1 MNNILSILRNDLRA
15 IRGNVM
21 TGVIVFGL
29 VIIPLLFTGFN
40 ILASWDPFSNTDRL
54 KIAVASKDEGHESDL
69 ASLRLNLGDEVL
81 SQLSRN
87 EQVDWVLTNADD
99 ALEGTKSGEYYAGI
113 VLPENFS
120 QELLTFYIEGTEPAK
135 LDLYTNEK
143 KNALSTT
150 ITERS
155 ASGVIERIDESFTRV
170 VTTVGLGVVESLDN
184 YLEEEETQA
193 ALDNV
198 ANRVENIGTRLNS
211 SAATVRSLAN
221 LVDSA
226 IPLAQAADNI
236 LRAAGS
242 HTASGTDT
250 GTSSGPG
257 AGAGGGASAGAG
269 ADGSSPIDALSA
281 TLNDSTGA
289 LENSLGATSQAYA
302 ALSDQFDELLN
313 NAQAATAQ
321 TAQTYRTAAERV
333 AQQTAAFQGVRD
345 ALEREIGNLPLP
357 GPVSA
362 GYQQVRA
369 QLDASIAQSNAL
381 HASLTTTAD
390 RVESGTGNARQSR
403 QQTQEAIA
411 AARQAVD
418 NARTAY
424 RENLQPQLNT
434 LRGSVN
440 TVVNDI
446 AAVRAEI
453 ADVRNTLSS
462 TSGGPESSLLR
473 ARDGAD
479 RLADTLY
486 EQARRF
492 ADLER
497 QFAEVREG
505 GDLSK
510 LADIIGSDP
519 ELLASRISAPV
530 AVERKPVFAVA
541 SFGVGMTPFYL
552 ALALWVG
559 ALLTCVLMRSN
570 AEHKY
575 LSDKSGFTRNQIYL
589 GRVATFLAI
598 GIAQA
603 TFAVGGLIFFV
614 QIQPE
619 HPFLLW
625 LSAVLASSVFMLIVH
640 ALVIAF
646 DSAGKALAVLLL
658 IVQVS
663 GSGGAY
669 PLPLLP
675 HWFQSVS
682 PWLPATYAIDA
693 FRSAIAGVY
702 HGDIF
707 RDLGMLL
714 LFAIPAL
721 VLGLWLRRAMD
732 SYHQRLQK
740 GIRETR
746 VMQ

>member
-99 ALEGTKSGEYYAGI
+99 ALESTKSGEYYAGI

-120 QELLTFYIEGTEPAK
+120 RELLTFYIEGTEPAK

-257 AGAGGGASAGAG
+257 AGAGGGAG

-381 HASLTTTAD
+381 HDSLTTTAD
-390 RVESGTGNARQSR
+390 RVESGTDNARQSR

-575 LSDKSGFTRNQIYL
+575 LSDDGEFTRNQIYL

-619 HPFLLW
+619 HPLLLW

-702 HGDIF
+702 QGDIF

>member
-1 MNNILSILRNDLRA
+1 MNNILTILRDDVRA

-54 KIAVASKDEGHESDL
+54 KIAVASKDKGHESDL

-87 EQVDWVLTNADD
+87 EQVDWVITDSDD

-155 ASGVIERIDESFTRV
+155 ASGVIERIDESFTHV

-184 YLEEEETQA
+184 YLEDGDTQA

-198 ANRVENIGTRLNS
+198 AHRIDSVGTRLQA
-211 SAATVRSLAN
+211 SAGTVRSLAN
-221 LVDSA
+221 LVDST
-226 IPLAQAADNI
+226 IPLARSADNI
-236 LRAAGS
+236 LNAAGNQ
-242 HTASGTDT
+242 TSG
-250 GTSSGPG
+250 
-257 AGAGGGASAGAG
+257 AAGGGNAPA
-269 ADGSSPIDALSA
+269 PIDSLSA
-281 TLNDSTGA
+281 TLNDSTSA
-289 LENSLGATSQAYA
+289 LENSLGATVQAYS
-302 ALSDQFDELLN
+302 ALSDQFDELLH
-313 NAQAATAQ
+313 NAQATTAH

-333 AQQTAAFQGVRD
+333 AQQTAAFRGVRD
-345 ALEREIGNLPLP
+345 AIDRQVGNLDLP
-357 GPVSA
+357 GPVAA
-362 GYQQVRA
+362 GYQQVHA
-369 QLDASIAQSNAL
+369 QLDGAIAQSNAL
-381 HASLTTTAD
+381 HDSLTTTAD
-390 RVESGTGNARQSR
+390 RIESGTGNAQQSR
-403 QQTQEAIA
+403 QETQSAIG

-424 RENLQPQLNT
+424 QQNLQPQLT
-434 LRGSVN
+434 ALRGSIN
-440 TVVNDI
+440 TVAADI

-453 ADVRNTLSS
+453 SDVRDTLSA
-462 TSGGPESSLLR
+462 TSGADGSALVR

-486 EQARRF
+486 NQAQRF
-492 ADLER
+492 AELQRKVND
-497 QFAEVREG
+497 VRDG
-505 GDLSK
+505 GDLSQ

-519 ELLASRISAPV
+519 ELLASRITTPV
-530 AVERKPVFAVA
+530 DVERTPVFEVA
-541 SFGVGMTPFYL
+541 AFGVGMTPFYL

-570 AEHKY
+570 AEDKY
-575 LSDKSGFTRNQIYL
+575 LREDGEFTRNQVYL
-589 GRVATFLAI
+589 GRFATFGLI

-603 TFAVGGLIFFV
+603 TFAVGGLILFV
-614 QIQPE
+614 QIQPK
-619 HPFLLW
+619 HPLLLW
-625 LSAVLASSVFMLIVH
+625 LAASVASLVFMLIVH

-669 PLPLLP
+669 PLTLLP
-675 HWFQSVS
+675 DWFQSIS

-702 HGDIF
+702 QGDIY
-707 RDLGMLL
+707 RDLLMLL

-740 GIRETR
+740 GIQETR

>member
-1 MNNILSILRNDLRA
+1 MNNILTILRDDLRA

-87 EQVDWVLTNADD
+87 EQVDWVITDSDD

-155 ASGVIERIDESFTRV
+155 ASGVIERIDESFTHV

-184 YLEEEETQA
+184 YLDEGDTQA

-198 ANRVENIGTRLNS
+198 ANRIDSVGTRLQA
-211 SAATVRSLAN
+211 SAGTVRSLAN
-221 LVDSA
+221 LVDST
-226 IPLAQAADNI
+226 IPLARSADNI
-236 LRAAGS
+236 LNAAGNQ
-242 HTASGTDT
+242 
-250 GTSSGPG
+250 TS
-257 AGAGGGASAGAG
+257 GGASGGNASA
-269 ADGSSPIDALSA
+269 PIDSLSA
-281 TLNDSTGA
+281 TLNDSTSA
-289 LENSLGATSQAYA
+289 LENSLGATVQAYS

-333 AQQTAAFQGVRD
+333 AQQTAAFRGVRD
-345 ALEREIGNLPLP
+345 AMEAQVGNLDLP
-357 GPVSA
+357 GPVAA

-369 QLDASIAQSNAL
+369 QLDGAIAQSDAL
-381 HASLTTTAD
+381 HNSLTTTAD
-390 RVESGTGNARQSR
+390 RIESGTGNAQQSR
-403 QQTQEAIA
+403 QETQSAIA

-424 RENLQPQLNT
+424 QQNLQPQLT
-434 LRGSVN
+434 ALRGSIN
-440 TVVNDI
+440 TVAADI

-453 ADVRNTLSS
+453 SDVRDTLSA
-462 TSGGPESSLLR
+462 TSGADGSALVR

-486 EQARRF
+486 NQAQRF
-492 ADLER
+492 AELQRKVDD
-497 QFAEVREG
+497 VRDG
-505 GDLSK
+505 GDLSQ

-530 AVERKPVFAVA
+530 DVERTPVFEVA
-541 SFGVGMTPFYL
+541 AFGVGMTPFYL

-570 AEHKY
+570 AEDKY
-575 LSDKSGFTRNQIYL
+575 LRDDGEFTRNQVYL
-589 GRVATFLAI
+589 GRFATFGLI

-603 TFAVGGLIFFV
+603 TFAVGGLILFV
-614 QIQPE
+614 QIQPK
-619 HPFLLW
+619 HPLFLW
-625 LSAVLASSVFMLIVH
+625 LAASVASLVFMLIVH

-669 PLPLLP
+669 PLTLLP
-675 HWFQSVS
+675 DWFQSIS

-702 HGDIF
+702 AGDIF

>member
-120 QELLTFYIEGTEPAK
+120 RELLTFYIEDTEPAK

-198 ANRVENIGTRLNS
+198 ANRIENIGTRLNS
-211 SAATVRSLAN
+211 SAATVRSLAS

-242 HTASGTDT
+242 HTASGT
-250 GTSSGPG
+250 G
-257 AGAGGGASAGAG
+257 AGAGSGAGAGAGAG

-281 TLNDSTGA
+281 TLNDSTDA
-289 LENSLGATSQAYA
+289 LENSLDATSQAYA

-345 ALEREIGNLPLP
+345 ALEREVDNLPLP

-381 HASLTTTAD
+381 HDSLTTTAD
-390 RVESGTGNARQSR
+390 RIESGTGNARQSR
-403 QQTQEAIA
+403 QRTQEAIA
-411 AARQAVD
+411 AARQTVD

-446 AAVRAEI
+446 ASVRAEI
-453 ADVRNTLSS
+453 ADVRTTLSS

-492 ADLER
+492 TDLEH

-510 LADIIGSDP
+510 LAKIIGSDP

-575 LSDKSGFTRNQIYL
+575 LSDDGDFTRNQIYL

-619 HPFLLW
+619 HPLLLW

-702 HGDIF
+702 QGDIF

>member
-1 MNNILSILRNDLRA
+1 MNNILTIFRNDLRA

-54 KIAVASKDEGHESDL
+54 KIAVASNDAGHESDL

-87 EQVDWVLTNADD
+87 EQVDWVLTTSDD
-99 ALEGTKSGEYYAGI
+99 AVKGTKSGEYYAGI

-120 QELLTFYIEGTEPAK
+120 RELLTFYIEGTEPAK

-155 ASGVIERIDESFTRV
+155 AGGVIERIDESFTKV
-170 VTTVGLGVVESLDN
+170 VTTVGLGVVDSLDN
-184 YLEEEETQA
+184 YLDEAETQA

-198 ANRVENIGTRLNS
+198 ANRVDNVGTRLT
-211 SAATVRSLAN
+211 SAAGTVRSLAN
-221 LVDSA
+221 LVDST
-226 IPLAQAADNI
+226 IPLAQSADNI
-236 LRAAGS
+236 LSAAGS
-242 HTASGTDT
+242 QT
-250 GTSSGPG
+250 GSR
-257 AGAGGGASAGAG
+257 AGAGSGSG
-269 ADGSSPIDALSA
+269 ADPIDSLAA

-321 TAQTYRTAAERV
+321 TAQTYRSAAERV
-333 AQQTAAFQGVRD
+333 AQQTAAFRGVRD
-345 ALEREIGNLPLP
+345 AVDREVGNLDLP
-357 GPVSA
+357 GPVAA

-369 QLDASIAQSNAL
+369 QLDAAVAQSNAL
-381 HASLTTTAD
+381 HDSLTTTAD
-390 RVESGTGNARQSR
+390 RIESGTSNAQQSR

-424 RENLQPQLNT
+424 RNNLQPQLET

-440 TVVNDI
+440 AVVRDI
-446 AAVRAEI
+446 DTVRAEI
-453 ADVRNTLSS
+453 ADVRGTLSS
-462 TSGGPESSLLR
+462 TSGAPGSSLQR

-486 EQARRF
+486 NQAQRF
-492 ADLER
+492 SAVQR
-497 QFAEVREG
+497 QIEDVREG
-505 GDLSK
+505 GDLNQ
-510 LADIIGSDP
+510 LAEIIGSDP

-530 AVERKPVFAVA
+530 AVDRKPVFQVA

-575 LSDKSGFTRNQIYL
+575 LTDDGDFTRNQIYL
-589 GRVATFLAI
+589 GRL
-598 GIAQA
+598 A
-603 TFAVGGLIFFV
+603 TFALIAISQASLTVGGLIFFV

-619 HPFLLW
+619 HPLLLW
-625 LSAVLASSVFMLIVH
+625 LAASIASLVFMLIVH
-640 ALVIAF
+640 ALVIAL

-658 IVQVS
+658 IIQVS

-675 HWFQSVS
+675 EWFQSVS

-702 HGDIF
+702 QGDIF

-721 VLGLWLRRAMD
+721 IVGLWLRRAMD
-732 SYHQRLQK
+732 SYHKRLQS
-740 GIRETR
+740 GISQTR

>member
-1 MNNILSILRNDLRA
+1 MNNILTIFRNDLRA

-29 VIIPLLFTGFN
+29 VILPLLFTGFN
-40 ILASWDPFSNTDRL
+40 VLASWDPFSNTDRL
-54 KIAVASKDEGHESDL
+54 KIAVASNDEGHESDL

-87 EQVDWVLTNADD
+87 EQVDWVLTTSDEAV
-99 ALEGTKSGEYYAGI
+99 EGTKSGEYYAGI

-120 QELLTFYIEGTEPAK
+120 RELLTFYVEGTEPAK

-155 ASGVIERIDESFTRV
+155 AGGVIESIDESFTKV

-184 YLEEEETQA
+184 YLDEAETQA

-198 ANRVENIGTRLNS
+198 ANRVENVGTRLT
-211 SAATVRSLAN
+211 SAAGTVRSLAN
-221 LVDSA
+221 LVDST
-226 IPLAQAADNI
+226 IPLAQSADNI
-236 LRAAGS
+236 LSAAGS
-242 HTASGTDT
+242 QT
-250 GTSSGPG
+250 GSR
-257 AGAGGGASAGAG
+257 AGAGSDSGAA
-269 ADGSSPIDALSA
+269 PIDSLAA

-321 TAQTYRTAAERV
+321 TAQTYRSAAERV
-333 AQQTAAFQGVRD
+333 AQQTAAFSGVRD
-345 ALEREIGNLPLP
+345 ALDREVGNLDLP
-357 GPVSA
+357 GPVAA

-369 QLDASIAQSNAL
+369 QLDAAVAQSNAL
-381 HASLTTTAD
+381 HDSLTTTAD
-390 RVESGTGNARQSR
+390 RIESGTSNAQQSR
-403 QQTQEAIA
+403 QQTQEAIST
-411 AARQAVD
+411 ARQAVD

-424 RENLQPQLNT
+424 RNNLQPQLET

-440 TVVNDI
+440 AVVRDI
-446 AAVRAEI
+446 DTVRAEI
-453 ADVRNTLSS
+453 ADVRGTLSS
-462 TSGGPESSLLR
+462 TSGAPGSSLQR

-479 RLADTLY
+479 RLADSLY
-486 EQARRF
+486 NQAQRF
-492 ADLER
+492 SDVQR
-497 QFAEVREG
+497 QIEDVREG
-505 GDLSK
+505 GDLNQ
-510 LADIIGSDP
+510 LAEIIGSDP

-530 AVERKPVFAVA
+530 AVDRKPVFQVA

-575 LSDKSGFTRNQIYL
+575 LTADGDFTRNQIYL
-589 GRVATFLAI
+589 GRL
-598 GIAQA
+598 A
-603 TFAVGGLIFFV
+603 TFALIAISQASLTVGGLIFFV

-619 HPFLLW
+619 HPLLLW
-625 LSAVLASSVFMLIVH
+625 LAASIASLVFMLVVH
-640 ALVIAF
+640 SLVIAL

-658 IVQVS
+658 IIQVS

-675 HWFQSVS
+675 GWFQSVS

-702 HGDIF
+702 QGDIF

-721 VLGLWLRRAMD
+721 IVGLWLRRAMD
-732 SYHQRLQK
+732 NYHKRLQS
-740 GIRETR
+740 GISQTR

>member
-120 QELLTFYIEGTEPAK
+120 RELLTFYIEGTEPAK

-242 HTASGTDT
+242 HAASGTDT
-250 GTSSGPG
+250 GTSSGAG
-257 AGAGGGASAGAG
+257 AGAGGGASVGAG

-289 LENSLGATSQAYA
+289 LENSLDATSQAYA

-381 HASLTTTAD
+381 HDSLTTTAD
-390 RVESGTGNARQSR
+390 RIESGTDNARQSR

-575 LSDKSGFTRNQIYL
+575 LSDDGEFTRNQIYL

-619 HPFLLW
+619 HPLLLW

-702 HGDIF
+702 QGDIF

>member
-1 MNNILSILRNDLRA
+1 MNNILTIFRNDLRA

-40 ILASWDPFSNTDRL
+40 VLASWDPFSNTDRL
-54 KIAVASKDEGHESDL
+54 KIAVASNDEGHESDL

-87 EQVDWVLTNADD
+87 EQVDWVLTTSDEAV
-99 ALEGTKSGEYYAGI
+99 EGTKSGEYYAGI

-120 QELLTFYIEGTEPAK
+120 RELLTFYVEGTEPAK

-155 ASGVIERIDESFTRV
+155 AGGVIESIDESFTKV

-184 YLEEEETQA
+184 YLDEAETQA

-198 ANRVENIGTRLNS
+198 ANRVENVGTRLT
-211 SAATVRSLAN
+211 SAAGTVRSLAN
-221 LVDSA
+221 LVDST
-226 IPLAQAADNI
+226 IPLAQSADNI
-236 LRAAGS
+236 LSAAGS
-242 HTASGTDT
+242 QT
-250 GTSSGPG
+250 GSR
-257 AGAGGGASAGAG
+257 AGAGSDSGAA
-269 ADGSSPIDALSA
+269 PIDSLAA

-321 TAQTYRTAAERV
+321 TAQTYRSAAERV
-333 AQQTAAFQGVRD
+333 AQQTAAFSGVRD
-345 ALEREIGNLPLP
+345 ALDREVRNLDLP
-357 GPVSA
+357 GPVAA

-369 QLDASIAQSNAL
+369 QLDAAVAQSNAL
-381 HASLTTTAD
+381 HDSLTTTAD
-390 RVESGTGNARQSR
+390 RIESGTSNAQQSR

-424 RENLQPQLNT
+424 RNNLQPQLET

-440 TVVNDI
+440 AVVRDI
-446 AAVRAEI
+446 NTVRAEI
-453 ADVRNTLSS
+453 ADVRGTLSS
-462 TSGGPESSLLR
+462 TSGAPGSSLQR

-479 RLADTLY
+479 RLADSLY
-486 EQARRF
+486 NQAQRF
-492 ADLER
+492 SDVQR
-497 QFAEVREG
+497 QIEDVREG
-505 GDLSK
+505 GDLNQ
-510 LADIIGSDP
+510 LAEIIGSDP

-530 AVERKPVFAVA
+530 AVDRKPVFQVA

-575 LSDKSGFTRNQIYL
+575 LTDDGDFTRNQIYL
-589 GRVATFLAI
+589 GRL
-598 GIAQA
+598 A
-603 TFAVGGLIFFV
+603 TFALIAISQASLTVGGLIFFV

-619 HPFLLW
+619 HPLLLW
-625 LSAVLASSVFMLIVH
+625 LAASIASLVFMLVVH
-640 ALVIAF
+640 SLVIAL

-658 IVQVS
+658 IIQVS

-675 HWFQSVS
+675 GWFQSVS

-702 HGDIF
+702 QGDIF

-721 VLGLWLRRAMD
+721 IVGLWLRRAMD
-732 SYHQRLQK
+732 NYHKRLQS
-740 GIRETR
+740 GISQTR

>member
-120 QELLTFYIEGTEPAK
+120 RELLTFYIEGTEPAK

-198 ANRVENIGTRLNS
+198 ANRIENIGTRLNS

-242 HTASGTDT
+242 HTASGT
-250 GTSSGPG
+250 G
-257 AGAGGGASAGAG
+257 AGAG

-345 ALEREIGNLPLP
+345 ALEREVDNLPLP

-381 HASLTTTAD
+381 HDSLTTTAD
-390 RVESGTGNARQSR
+390 HIESGTGNARQSR

-440 TVVNDI
+440 TVVNDV
-446 AAVRAEI
+446 ASVRAEI
-453 ADVRNTLSS
+453 ADVRTTLSS

-492 ADLER
+492 TDLEH

-575 LSDKSGFTRNQIYL
+575 LSDDGDFTRNQIYL

-603 TFAVGGLIFFV
+603 TFSVGGLIFFV

-619 HPFLLW
+619 HPLLLW

-702 HGDIF
+702 EGDIF

>member
-1 MNNILSILRNDLRA
+1 MNNILTIFRNDLRA
-15 IRGNVM
+15 IRGNVI

-40 ILASWDPFSNTDRL
+40 VLASWDPFSNTDRL
-54 KIAVASKDEGHESDL
+54 KIAVASNDEGHESDL

-87 EQVDWVLTNADD
+87 EQVDWVLTTSDEAV
-99 ALEGTKSGEYYAGI
+99 EGTKSGEYYAGI

-120 QELLTFYIEGTEPAK
+120 RELLTFYVEGTEPAK

-155 ASGVIERIDESFTRV
+155 AGGVIESIDESFTKV

-184 YLEEEETQA
+184 YLDEAETQA

-198 ANRVENIGTRLNS
+198 ANRVENVGTRLT
-211 SAATVRSLAN
+211 SAAGTVRSLAN
-221 LVDSA
+221 LVDST
-226 IPLAQAADNI
+226 IPLAQSADNI
-236 LRAAGS
+236 LSAAGS
-242 HTASGTDT
+242 QT
-250 GTSSGPG
+250 GSR
-257 AGAGGGASAGAG
+257 AGAGSDSGAA
-269 ADGSSPIDALSA
+269 PIDSLAA

-321 TAQTYRTAAERV
+321 TAQTYRSAAERV
-333 AQQTAAFQGVRD
+333 AQQTAAFSGVRD
-345 ALEREIGNLPLP
+345 ALDREVRNLDLP
-357 GPVSA
+357 GPVAA

-369 QLDASIAQSNAL
+369 QLDAAVAQSNAL
-381 HASLTTTAD
+381 HDSLTTTAD
-390 RVESGTGNARQSR
+390 RIESGTSNAQQSR

-424 RENLQPQLNT
+424 RNNLQPQLET

-440 TVVNDI
+440 AVVRDI
-446 AAVRAEI
+446 NTVRAEI
-453 ADVRNTLSS
+453 ADVRGTLSS
-462 TSGGPESSLLR
+462 TSGAPGSSLQR

-479 RLADTLY
+479 RLADSLY
-486 EQARRF
+486 NQAQRF
-492 ADLER
+492 SDVQR
-497 QFAEVREG
+497 QIEDVREG
-505 GDLSK
+505 GDLNQ
-510 LADIIGSDP
+510 LAEIIGSDP

-530 AVERKPVFAVA
+530 AVDRKPVFQVA

-575 LSDKSGFTRNQIYL
+575 LTDDGDFTRNQIYL
-589 GRVATFLAI
+589 GRL
-598 GIAQA
+598 A
-603 TFAVGGLIFFV
+603 TFALIAISQASLTVGGLIFFV

-619 HPFLLW
+619 HPLLLW
-625 LSAVLASSVFMLIVH
+625 LAASIASLVFMLVVH
-640 ALVIAF
+640 SLVIAL

-658 IVQVS
+658 IIQVS

-675 HWFQSVS
+675 GWFQSVS

-702 HGDIF
+702 QGDIF

-721 VLGLWLRRAMD
+721 IVGLWLRRAMD
-732 SYHQRLQK
+732 NYHKRLQS
-740 GIRETR
+740 GISQTR

>member
-120 QELLTFYIEGTEPAK
+120 RELLTFYIEGTEPAK

-184 YLEEEETQA
+184 YLEEVETQA

-242 HTASGTDT
+242 HTASGTDA
-250 GTSSGPG
+250 GASSG
-257 AGAGGGASAGAG
+257 AGAGAG

-357 GPVSA
+357 GPISA

-381 HASLTTTAD
+381 HDSLTTTAD
-390 RVESGTGNARQSR
+390 RVESGTDNARQSR

-418 NARTAY
+418 NAHTAY

-575 LSDKSGFTRNQIYL
+575 LSDDGEFTRNQIYL

-619 HPFLLW
+619 HPLLLW

-702 HGDIF
+702 QGDIF

>member
-120 QELLTFYIEGTEPAK
+120 RELLTFYIEGTEPAK

-170 VTTVGLGVVESLDN
+170 VTTIGLGVVESLDN

-250 GTSSGPG
+250 GASSGAG
-257 AGAGGGASAGAG
+257 AGAGGGASVGAG

-345 ALEREIGNLPLP
+345 ALEQEIGNLPLP

-381 HASLTTTAD
+381 HDSLTTTAD
-390 RVESGTGNARQSR
+390 RVESGTDNARQSR

-411 AARQAVD
+411 TARQAVD

-446 AAVRAEI
+446 AAVHAEI

-575 LSDKSGFTRNQIYL
+575 LSDDGEFTRNQIYL

-702 HGDIF
+702 QGDIF
-707 RDLGMLL
+707 RNLGMLL

>member
-120 QELLTFYIEGTEPAK
+120 RELLTFYIEGTEPAK

-257 AGAGGGASAGAG
+257 AGAGGGASVGAG

-345 ALEREIGNLPLP
+345 ALEREVSNLPLP

-381 HASLTTTAD
+381 HDSLTTTAD
-390 RVESGTGNARQSR
+390 RIESGTDNARQSR

-453 ADVRNTLSS
+453 ADVRTTLSS

-510 LADIIGSDP
+510 LADIIDSDP

-575 LSDKSGFTRNQIYL
+575 LSADGDFTRNQIYL

-603 TFAVGGLIFFV
+603 TFAMGGLIFFV

-619 HPFLLW
+619 HPLLLW

-702 HGDIF
+702 QGDIF

>member
-120 QELLTFYIEGTEPAK
+120 RELLTFYIEGTEPAK

-170 VTTVGLGVVESLDN
+170 VTTIGLGVVESLDN

-242 HTASGTDT
+242 HTASGTDA
-250 GTSSGPG
+250 GASSGAG
-257 AGAGGGASAGAG
+257 AGAGGGASVGAG

-381 HASLTTTAD
+381 HDSLTTTAD
-390 RVESGTGNARQSR
+390 RIESGTDNARQSR

-424 RENLQPQLNT
+424 RENLQPQLNR

-575 LSDKSGFTRNQIYL
+575 LSDDGEFTRNQIYL

-619 HPFLLW
+619 HPLLLW

-702 HGDIF
+702 QGDIF
-707 RDLGMLL
+707 RNLGMLL

>member
-1 MNNILSILRNDLRA
+1 MNNILTIFRNDLRA

-54 KIAVASKDEGHESDL
+54 KIAVASNDAGHESDL

-87 EQVDWVLTNADD
+87 EQVDWVLTTSDD
-99 ALEGTKSGEYYAGI
+99 AVKGTKSGEYYAGI

-155 ASGVIERIDESFTRV
+155 AGGVIERIDESFTKV
-170 VTTVGLGVVESLDN
+170 VTTVGLGVVDSLDN
-184 YLEEEETQA
+184 YLDEAETQA

-198 ANRVENIGTRLNS
+198 ANRVDNVGTRLT
-211 SAATVRSLAN
+211 SAAGTVRSLAN
-221 LVDSA
+221 LVDST
-226 IPLAQAADNI
+226 IPLAQSADNI
-236 LRAAGS
+236 LSAAGS
-242 HTASGTDT
+242 QT
-250 GTSSGPG
+250 GSRSG
-257 AGAGGGASAGAG
+257 AGSGSG
-269 ADGSSPIDALSA
+269 ADPIDSLAA

-289 LENSLGATSQAYA
+289 LENSLGASSQAYA

-321 TAQTYRTAAERV
+321 TAQTYRSAAERV
-333 AQQTAAFQGVRD
+333 AQQTAAFRGVRD
-345 ALEREIGNLPLP
+345 AVDREVGNLDLP
-357 GPVSA
+357 GPVAA

-369 QLDASIAQSNAL
+369 QLDAAVAQSNAL
-381 HASLTTTAD
+381 HDSLTTTAD
-390 RVESGTGNARQSR
+390 RIESGTSNAQQSR

-424 RENLQPQLNT
+424 RNNLQPQLET

-440 TVVNDI
+440 AVVRDI
-446 AAVRAEI
+446 DTVRAEI
-453 ADVRNTLSS
+453 ADVRGTLSS
-462 TSGGPESSLLR
+462 TSGAPGSSLQR

-479 RLADTLY
+479 RLADSLY
-486 EQARRF
+486 NQAQRF
-492 ADLER
+492 SDVQR
-497 QFAEVREG
+497 QIEDVREG
-505 GDLSK
+505 GDLNQ
-510 LADIIGSDP
+510 LAEIIGSDP

-530 AVERKPVFAVA
+530 AVDRKPVFQVA

-575 LSDKSGFTRNQIYL
+575 LTDDGDFTRNQIYL
-589 GRVATFLAI
+589 GRL
-598 GIAQA
+598 A
-603 TFAVGGLIFFV
+603 TFALIAISQASLTVGGLIFFV

-619 HPFLLW
+619 HPLLLW
-625 LSAVLASSVFMLIVH
+625 LAASIASLVFMLVVH
-640 ALVIAF
+640 SLVIAL

-658 IVQVS
+658 IIQVS

-675 HWFQSVS
+675 GWFQSVS

-702 HGDIF
+702 QGDIF

-721 VLGLWLRRAMD
+721 IVGLWLRRAMD
-732 SYHQRLQK
+732 NYHKRLQS
-740 GIRETR
+740 GISQTR

>member
-1 MNNILSILRNDLRA
+1 MNNILTIFRNDLRA

-54 KIAVASKDEGHESDL
+54 KIAVASNDEGHESDL

-87 EQVDWVLTNADD
+87 EQVDWVLTTSDD
-99 ALEGTKSGEYYAGI
+99 AVEGTKSGEYYAGI

-120 QELLTFYIEGTEPAK
+120 RELLTFYVEGTEPAK

-155 ASGVIERIDESFTRV
+155 AGGVIERIDESFTKV

-184 YLEEEETQA
+184 YLDEDETQA

-198 ANRVENIGTRLNS
+198 ANRVENVGTRLR
-211 SAATVRSLAN
+211 SAAGTVRSLAN
-221 LVDSA
+221 LVDST
-226 IPLAQAADNI
+226 IPLAQSADNI
-236 LRAAGS
+236 LGAAGS
-242 HTASGTDT
+242 QT
-250 GTSSGPG
+250 GSRPGEG
-257 AGAGGGASAGAG
+257 AGSGSG
-269 ADGSSPIDALSA
+269 ADPIDSLAA

-321 TAQTYRTAAERV
+321 TAQTYRSAANRV
-333 AQQTAAFQGVRD
+333 AQQTAAFSGVRD
-345 ALEREIGNLPLP
+345 ALDREVGNLNLP
-357 GPVSA
+357 GPVAA

-369 QLDASIAQSNAL
+369 QLDAAVTQSNAL
-381 HASLTTTAD
+381 HDSLTTTAD
-390 RVESGTGNARQSR
+390 RIESGTSNAQQSR
-403 QQTQEAIA
+403 QQTQDAIA

-424 RENLQPQLNT
+424 RNNLRPQLET

-440 TVVNDI
+440 AVVRDI
-446 AAVRAEI
+446 DTVRAEI
-453 ADVRNTLSS
+453 SDVRGTISATAGS
-462 TSGGPESSLLR
+462 PGSSLQR

-486 EQARRF
+486 KQAQRF
-492 ADLER
+492 SDVQR
-497 QFAEVREG
+497 QIEDVREG
-505 GDLSK
+505 GDLNQ
-510 LADIIGSDP
+510 LAEIIGSDP

-530 AVERKPVFAVA
+530 AVDRKPVFQVA

-575 LSDKSGFTRNQIYL
+575 LTDDGDFSRNQIYL
-589 GRVATFLAI
+589 GRL
-598 GIAQA
+598 A
-603 TFAVGGLIFFV
+603 TFALIAISQASLTVGGLIFFV

-619 HPFLLW
+619 HPLLLW
-625 LSAVLASSVFMLIVH
+625 LAACIASLVFMMIVH
-640 ALVIAF
+640 ALVIAL

-658 IVQVS
+658 IIQVS

-675 HWFQSVS
+675 EWFQSVS

-702 HGDIF
+702 QGDIF

-721 VLGLWLRRAMD
+721 VVGLWLRRAMD
-732 SYHQRLQK
+732 SYHKRLQS
-740 GIRETR
+740 GISQTR

>member
-1 MNNILSILRNDLRA
+1 MNNILTIFRNDLRA

-54 KIAVASKDEGHESDL
+54 KIAVASNDEGHESDL

-87 EQVDWVLTNADD
+87 EQVDWVLTTSDD
-99 ALEGTKSGEYYAGI
+99 AVEGTKSGEYYAGI

-120 QELLTFYIEGTEPAK
+120 RELLTFYVEGTEPAK

-155 ASGVIERIDESFTRV
+155 AGGVIERIDESFTKV

-184 YLEEEETQA
+184 YLDEDETQA

-198 ANRVENIGTRLNS
+198 ANRVENVGTRLR
-211 SAATVRSLAN
+211 SAAGTVRSLAN
-221 LVDSA
+221 LVDST
-226 IPLAQAADNI
+226 IPLAQSADNI
-236 LRAAGS
+236 LNAAGS
-242 HTASGTDT
+242 QTASRPGE
-250 GTSSGPG
+250 G
-257 AGAGGGASAGAG
+257 AGSGSGAA
-269 ADGSSPIDALSA
+269 PIDSLAA

-289 LENSLGATSQAYA
+289 LENSLGATSQAYS

-321 TAQTYRTAAERV
+321 TAQTYRSAADRV
-333 AQQTAAFQGVRD
+333 AQQTAAFSGVRD
-345 ALEREIGNLPLP
+345 ALDREVGNLNLP
-357 GPVSA
+357 GPVAA

-369 QLDASIAQSNAL
+369 QLDAAVAQSNAL
-381 HASLTTTAD
+381 HDSLTTTAD
-390 RVESGTGNARQSR
+390 RIESGTSNAQQSR
-403 QQTQEAIA
+403 QQTQDAIA

-424 RENLQPQLNT
+424 RNNLRPQLES

-440 TVVNDI
+440 AVVRDI
-446 AAVRAEI
+446 DTVRAEI
-453 ADVRNTLSS
+453 ADVRGTISATAGS
-462 TSGGPESSLLR
+462 PGSSLQR

-486 EQARRF
+486 NQAQRF
-492 ADLER
+492 SDVQR
-497 QFAEVREG
+497 QIEDVREG
-505 GDLSK
+505 GDLNQ
-510 LADIIGSDP
+510 LAEIIGSDP

-530 AVERKPVFAVA
+530 TVDRKPVFQVA

-575 LSDKSGFTRNQIYL
+575 LTDDGDFTRNQIYL
-589 GRVATFLAI
+589 GRL
-598 GIAQA
+598 A
-603 TFAVGGLIFFV
+603 TFALIAISQASLTVGGLIFFV

-619 HPFLLW
+619 HPLLLW
-625 LSAVLASSVFMLIVH
+625 LAACIASLVFMMIVH
-640 ALVIAF
+640 ALVIAL

-658 IVQVS
+658 IIQVS

-675 HWFQSVS
+675 EWFQSVS

-702 HGDIF
+702 QGDIF

-721 VLGLWLRRAMD
+721 VVGLWLRRAMD
-732 SYHQRLQK
+732 SYHKRLQS
-740 GIRETR
+740 GISQTR

>member
-1 MNNILSILRNDLRA
+1 MNNILTILRDDVRA

-87 EQVDWVLTNADD
+87 EQLDWVITDSDD

-155 ASGVIERIDESFTRV
+155 ASGVIERIDESFTHV
-170 VTTVGLGVVESLDN
+170 VTTVGLGVVDSLDN
-184 YLEEEETQA
+184 YLEDGDTQA

-198 ANRVENIGTRLNS
+198 ANRIDSVGTRLQA
-211 SAATVRSLAN
+211 SAGTVRSLAN
-221 LVDSA
+221 LVDST
-226 IPLAQAADNI
+226 IPLARSADNI
-236 LRAAGS
+236 LNAAGNQ
-242 HTASGTDT
+242 TSG
-250 GTSSGPG
+250 
-257 AGAGGGASAGAG
+257 AAGGGNAPA
-269 ADGSSPIDALSA
+269 PIDSLAA
-281 TLNDSTGA
+281 TLNDSTSA
-289 LENSLGATSQAYA
+289 LENSLGATVQAYS

-313 NAQAATAQ
+313 NAQATTAH

-333 AQQTAAFQGVRD
+333 AQQTTAFRGVRD
-345 ALEREIGNLPLP
+345 AMDRQVGNLDLP
-357 GPVSA
+357 GPVAA

-369 QLDASIAQSNAL
+369 QLDGAIAQSNAL
-381 HASLTTTAD
+381 HDSLTTTAD
-390 RVESGTGNARQSR
+390 RIESGTGGAQQSR
-403 QQTQEAIA
+403 QETQSAIA

-424 RENLQPQLNT
+424 QQNLQPQLT
-434 LRGSVN
+434 ALRGSIN
-440 TVVNDI
+440 TVAADI

-453 ADVRNTLSS
+453 SDVRDTLSA
-462 TSGGPESSLLR
+462 TSGAEGSALVH

-486 EQARRF
+486 NQAQRF
-492 ADLER
+492 AELQRKVDD
-497 QFAEVREG
+497 VRDG
-505 GDLSK
+505 GDLSQ

-530 AVERKPVFAVA
+530 DVERKPTFEVA
-541 SFGVGMTPFYL
+541 AFGVGMTPFYL

-570 AEHKY
+570 AEDKY
-575 LSDKSGFTRNQIYL
+575 LREDGEFTRNQVYL
-589 GRVATFLAI
+589 GRFATFGLI

-603 TFAVGGLIFFV
+603 TFAVGGLILFV
-614 QIQPE
+614 QIQPK
-619 HPFLLW
+619 HPLLLW
-625 LSAVLASSVFMLIVH
+625 LSASVASLVFMLIVH

-669 PLPLLP
+669 PLTLLP
-675 HWFQSVS
+675 DWFQSIS

-702 HGDIF
+702 QGDIY
-707 RDLGMLL
+707 RDLLMLL

>member
-1 MNNILSILRNDLRA
+1 MNNILSILRNDLSA

-99 ALEGTKSGEYYAGI
+99 ALESTKSGEYYAGI

-120 QELLTFYIEGTEPAK
+120 RELLTFYIEGTEPAK

-257 AGAGGGASAGAG
+257 AGAGGGAG

-381 HASLTTTAD
+381 HDSLTTTAD
-390 RVESGTGNARQSR
+390 RVESGTDNARQSR

-575 LSDKSGFTRNQIYL
+575 LSDDGEFTRNQIYL

-619 HPFLLW
+619 HPLLLW

-702 HGDIF
+702 QGDIF

>member
-120 QELLTFYIEGTEPAK
+120 RELLTFYIEGTEPAK

-242 HTASGTDT
+242 HAASGTDT
-250 GTSSGPG
+250 GTSSGAG
-257 AGAGGGASAGAG
+257 AGAGGGASVGAG

-345 ALEREIGNLPLP
+345 ALEREVSNLPLP

-381 HASLTTTAD
+381 HDSLTTTAD
-390 RVESGTGNARQSR
+390 RIESGTDNARQSR

-510 LADIIGSDP
+510 LTDIIGSDP

-575 LSDKSGFTRNQIYL
+575 LSDDGEFTRNQIYL

-702 HGDIF
+702 QGDIF

>member
-1 MNNILSILRNDLRA
+1 MNNILSILRNDLSA

-99 ALEGTKSGEYYAGI
+99 ALESTKSGEYYAGI

-120 QELLTFYIEGTEPAK
+120 RELLTFYIEGTEPAK

-257 AGAGGGASAGAG
+257 AGAGAGGGAG

-381 HASLTTTAD
+381 HDSLTTTAD
-390 RVESGTGNARQSR
+390 RVESGTDNARQSR

-575 LSDKSGFTRNQIYL
+575 LSDDGEFTRNQIYL

-619 HPFLLW
+619 HPLLLW

-702 HGDIF
+702 QGDIF

>member
-120 QELLTFYIEGTEPAK
+120 RELLTFYIEGTEPAK

-242 HTASGTDT
+242 HTASGTDA
-250 GTSSGPG
+250 GASSG
-257 AGAGGGASAGAG
+257 AGAGTGGGASVGAG

-381 HASLTTTAD
+381 HDSLTTTAD
-390 RVESGTGNARQSR
+390 RVESGTDNARQSR

-446 AAVRAEI
+446 AAVRTEI

-462 TSGGPESSLLR
+462 TSGGPESSLLH

-492 ADLER
+492 TDLER

-575 LSDKSGFTRNQIYL
+575 LSDDGEFTRNQIYL

-702 HGDIF
+702 QGDIF

>member
-1 MNNILSILRNDLRA
+1 MNNILTIFRNDLRA

-40 ILASWDPFSNTDRL
+40 VLASWDPFSNTDRL
-54 KIAVASKDEGHESDL
+54 KIAVASNDEGHESDL

-87 EQVDWVLTNADD
+87 EQVDWVLTTSDD
-99 ALEGTKSGEYYAGI
+99 AVEGTKSGEYYAGI

-120 QELLTFYIEGTEPAK
+120 RELLTFYVEGTEPAK

-155 ASGVIERIDESFTRV
+155 AGGVIERIDESFTKV

-184 YLEEEETQA
+184 YLDEDETQA

-198 ANRVENIGTRLNS
+198 ANRVENVGTRLR
-211 SAATVRSLAN
+211 SAAGTVRSLAN
-221 LVDSA
+221 LVDST
-226 IPLAQAADNI
+226 IPLAQSADNI
-236 LRAAGS
+236 LGTAGS
-242 HTASGTDT
+242 QTASR
-250 GTSSGPG
+250 PG
-257 AGAGGGASAGAG
+257 EGGGSDSGA
-269 ADGSSPIDALSA
+269 APIDSLAA

-321 TAQTYRTAAERV
+321 TAQTYRSAAERV
-333 AQQTAAFQGVRD
+333 AQQTAAFSGVRD
-345 ALEREIGNLPLP
+345 ALDREVRNLDLP
-357 GPVSA
+357 GPVAA

-369 QLDASIAQSNAL
+369 QLDAAVAQSNAL
-381 HASLTTTAD
+381 HDSLTTTAD
-390 RVESGTGNARQSR
+390 RIESGTSNAQQSR

-424 RENLQPQLNT
+424 RNNLQPQLET

-440 TVVNDI
+440 AVVRDI
-446 AAVRAEI
+446 NTVRAEI
-453 ADVRNTLSS
+453 ADVRGTLSS
-462 TSGGPESSLLR
+462 TSGAPGSSLQR

-486 EQARRF
+486 NQAQRF
-492 ADLER
+492 SDVQR
-497 QFAEVREG
+497 QIEDVREG
-505 GDLSK
+505 GDLNQ
-510 LADIIGSDP
+510 LAEIIGSDP

-530 AVERKPVFAVA
+530 AVDRKPVFQVA

-575 LSDKSGFTRNQIYL
+575 LTDDGDFTRNQIYL
-589 GRVATFLAI
+589 GRL
-598 GIAQA
+598 A
-603 TFAVGGLIFFV
+603 TFALIAISQASLTVGGLIFFV

-619 HPFLLW
+619 HPLLLW
-625 LSAVLASSVFMLIVH
+625 LAASIASLVFMLIVH
-640 ALVIAF
+640 ALVIAL

-658 IVQVS
+658 IIQVS

-675 HWFQSVS
+675 EWFQSVS

-702 HGDIF
+702 QGDIF

-721 VLGLWLRRAMD
+721 IVGLWLRRAMD
-732 SYHQRLQK
+732 SYHKRLQS
-740 GIRETR
+740 GISQTR

>member
-1 MNNILSILRNDLRA
+1 MNNILTIFRNDLRA

-40 ILASWDPFSNTDRL
+40 VLASWDPFSNTDRL
-54 KIAVASKDEGHESDL
+54 KIAVASNDEGHESDL

-87 EQVDWVLTNADD
+87 EQVDWVLTTSDEAV
-99 ALEGTKSGEYYAGI
+99 EGTKSGEYYAGI

-120 QELLTFYIEGTEPAK
+120 RELLTFYVEGTEPAK

-155 ASGVIERIDESFTRV
+155 AGGVIESIDESFTKV

-184 YLEEEETQA
+184 YLDEAETQA

-198 ANRVENIGTRLNS
+198 ANRVENVGTRLT
-211 SAATVRSLAN
+211 SAAGTVRSLAN
-221 LVDSA
+221 LVDST
-226 IPLAQAADNI
+226 IPLAQSADNI
-236 LRAAGS
+236 LSAAGS
-242 HTASGTDT
+242 QT
-250 GTSSGPG
+250 GSR
-257 AGAGGGASAGAG
+257 AGAGSDSGAA
-269 ADGSSPIDALSA
+269 PIDSLAA

-321 TAQTYRTAAERV
+321 TAQTYRSAAERV
-333 AQQTAAFQGVRD
+333 AQQTAAFSGVRD
-345 ALEREIGNLPLP
+345 ALDREVRNLDLP
-357 GPVSA
+357 GPVAA

-369 QLDASIAQSNAL
+369 QLDAAVAQSNAL
-381 HASLTTTAD
+381 HDSLTTTSD
-390 RVESGTGNARQSR
+390 RIESGTSNAQQSR

-424 RENLQPQLNT
+424 RNNLQPQLET

-440 TVVNDI
+440 AVVRDI
-446 AAVRAEI
+446 NTVRAEI
-453 ADVRNTLSS
+453 ADVRGTLSS
-462 TSGGPESSLLR
+462 TSGAPGSSLQR

-479 RLADTLY
+479 RLADSLY
-486 EQARRF
+486 NQAQRF
-492 ADLER
+492 SDVQR
-497 QFAEVREG
+497 QIEDVREG
-505 GDLSK
+505 GDLNQ
-510 LADIIGSDP
+510 LAEIIGSDP

-530 AVERKPVFAVA
+530 AVDRKPVFQVA

-575 LSDKSGFTRNQIYL
+575 LTDDGDFTRNQIYL
-589 GRVATFLAI
+589 GRL
-598 GIAQA
+598 A
-603 TFAVGGLIFFV
+603 TFALIAISQASLTVGGLIFFV

-619 HPFLLW
+619 HPLLLW
-625 LSAVLASSVFMLIVH
+625 LAASIASLVFMLVVH
-640 ALVIAF
+640 SLVIAL

-658 IVQVS
+658 IIQVS

-675 HWFQSVS
+675 GWFQSVS

-702 HGDIF
+702 QGDIF

-721 VLGLWLRRAMD
+721 IVGLWLRRAMD
-732 SYHQRLQK
+732 NYHKRLQS
-740 GIRETR
+740 GISQTR

>member
-1 MNNILSILRNDLRA
+1 MNNILTIFRNDLRA

-40 ILASWDPFSNTDRL
+40 VLASWDPFSNTDRL
-54 KIAVASKDEGHESDL
+54 KIAVASNDEGHESDL

-87 EQVDWVLTNADD
+87 EQVDWVLTTSDEAV
-99 ALEGTKSGEYYAGI
+99 EGTKSGEYYAGI

-120 QELLTFYIEGTEPAK
+120 RELLTFYVEGTEPAK

-155 ASGVIERIDESFTRV
+155 AGGVIESIDESFTKV

-184 YLEEEETQA
+184 YLDEAETQA

-198 ANRVENIGTRLNS
+198 ANRVDNVGTRLT
-211 SAATVRSLAN
+211 SAAGTVRSLAN
-221 LVDSA
+221 LVDST
-226 IPLAQAADNI
+226 IPLAQSADNI
-236 LRAAGS
+236 LSAAGS
-242 HTASGTDT
+242 QT
-250 GTSSGPG
+250 GSR
-257 AGAGGGASAGAG
+257 AGAGSDSGAA
-269 ADGSSPIDALSA
+269 PIDSLAA

-321 TAQTYRTAAERV
+321 TAQTYRSAAERV
-333 AQQTAAFQGVRD
+333 AQQTAAFSGVRD
-345 ALEREIGNLPLP
+345 ALDREVRNLDLP
-357 GPVSA
+357 GPVAA

-369 QLDASIAQSNAL
+369 QLDAAVAQSNAL
-381 HASLTTTAD
+381 HDSLTTTAD
-390 RVESGTGNARQSR
+390 RIESGTSNAQQSR

-424 RENLQPQLNT
+424 RNNLQPQLET

-440 TVVNDI
+440 AVVRDI
-446 AAVRAEI
+446 NTVRAEI
-453 ADVRNTLSS
+453 TDVRGTLSS
-462 TSGGPESSLLR
+462 TSGAPGSSLQR

-479 RLADTLY
+479 RLADSLY
-486 EQARRF
+486 NQAQRF
-492 ADLER
+492 SDVQR
-497 QFAEVREG
+497 QIEDVREG
-505 GDLSK
+505 GDLNQ
-510 LADIIGSDP
+510 LAEIIGSDP

-530 AVERKPVFAVA
+530 AVDRKPVFQVA

-575 LSDKSGFTRNQIYL
+575 LTDDGDFTRNQIYL
-589 GRVATFLAI
+589 GRL
-598 GIAQA
+598 A
-603 TFAVGGLIFFV
+603 TFALIAISQASLTVGGLIFFV

-619 HPFLLW
+619 HPLLLW
-625 LSAVLASSVFMLIVH
+625 LAACIASLVFMLVVH
-640 ALVIAF
+640 SLVIAL

-658 IVQVS
+658 IIQVS

-675 HWFQSVS
+675 GWFQSVS

-702 HGDIF
+702 QGDIF

-721 VLGLWLRRAMD
+721 IVGLWLRRAMD
-732 SYHQRLQK
+732 NYHKRLQS
-740 GIRETR
+740 GISQTR

>member
-1 MNNILSILRNDLRA
+1 MNNILTIFRNDLRA

-54 KIAVASKDEGHESDL
+54 KIAVASNDEGHESDL

-87 EQVDWVLTNADD
+87 EQVDWVLTTSDD
-99 ALEGTKSGEYYAGI
+99 AVEGTKSGEYYAGI

-120 QELLTFYIEGTEPAK
+120 RELLTFYVEGTEPAK

-155 ASGVIERIDESFTRV
+155 AGGVIERIDESFTKV

-184 YLEEEETQA
+184 YLDEDETQA

-198 ANRVENIGTRLNS
+198 ANRVENVGTRLR
-211 SAATVRSLAN
+211 SAAGTVRSLAN
-221 LVDSA
+221 LVDST
-226 IPLAQAADNI
+226 IPLAQSADNI
-236 LRAAGS
+236 LNAAGS
-242 HTASGTDT
+242 QTASR
-250 GTSSGPG
+250 PG
-257 AGAGGGASAGAG
+257 EGGGSGSG
-269 ADGSSPIDALSA
+269 ADPIDSLAA

-321 TAQTYRTAAERV
+321 TAQTYRSAADRV
-333 AQQTAAFQGVRD
+333 AQQTAAFSGVRD
-345 ALEREIGNLPLP
+345 ALDREVGNLNLP
-357 GPVSA
+357 GPVAA

-369 QLDASIAQSNAL
+369 QLDAAVAQSNAL
-381 HASLTTTAD
+381 HDSLTTTAD
-390 RVESGTGNARQSR
+390 RIESGTSNAQQSR
-403 QQTQEAIA
+403 QQTQDAIA

-424 RENLQPQLNT
+424 RNNLRPQLET

-440 TVVNDI
+440 AVVRDI
-446 AAVRAEI
+446 DTVRAEI
-453 ADVRNTLSS
+453 ADVRGTISATAGS
-462 TSGGPESSLLR
+462 PGSSLQR

-486 EQARRF
+486 NQAQRF
-492 ADLER
+492 SDVQR
-497 QFAEVREG
+497 QIEDVREG
-505 GDLSK
+505 GDLNQ
-510 LADIIGSDP
+510 LAEIIGSDP

-530 AVERKPVFAVA
+530 AVDRKPVFQVA

-575 LSDKSGFTRNQIYL
+575 LTDDGDFTRNQIYL
-589 GRVATFLAI
+589 GRL
-598 GIAQA
+598 A
-603 TFAVGGLIFFV
+603 TFALIAISQASLTVGGLIFFV

-619 HPFLLW
+619 HPLLLW
-625 LSAVLASSVFMLIVH
+625 LAACIASLVFMMIVH
-640 ALVIAF
+640 ALVIAL

-658 IVQVS
+658 IIQVS

-675 HWFQSVS
+675 EWFQSVS

-702 HGDIF
+702 QGDIF

-721 VLGLWLRRAMD
+721 VVGLWLRRAMD
-732 SYHQRLQK
+732 SYHKRLQS
-740 GIRETR
+740 GISQTR

>member
-198 ANRVENIGTRLNS
+198 ANRIENIGTRLNS

-242 HTASGTDT
+242 HTASGPGASSGAGT
-250 GTSSGPG
+250 GTG
-257 AGAGGGASAGAG
+257 AGAG

-345 ALEREIGNLPLP
+345 ALEREVGNLPLP
-357 GPVSA
+357 GPVAA

-381 HASLTTTAD
+381 HDSLTTTAD
-390 RVESGTGNARQSR
+390 RIESGTGNARQSR

-492 ADLER
+492 ADLEH
-497 QFAEVREG
+497 QFAGVREG

-575 LSDKSGFTRNQIYL
+575 LSDDGEFTRNQIYL

-619 HPFLLW
+619 HPLLLW

-702 HGDIF
+702 QGDIF
-707 RDLGMLL
+707 RDLGMML

>member
-120 QELLTFYIEGTEPAK
+120 RELLTFYIEGTEPAK

-170 VTTVGLGVVESLDN
+170 VTTIGLGVVESLDN

-250 GTSSGPG
+250 GTISG
-257 AGAGGGASAGAG
+257 AGAGAG

-345 ALEREIGNLPLP
+345 ALEQEIGNLPLP

-381 HASLTTTAD
+381 HDSLTTTAD
-390 RVESGTGNARQSR
+390 RVESGTDNARQSR

-446 AAVRAEI
+446 AAVHAEI

-575 LSDKSGFTRNQIYL
+575 LSDDGEFTRNQIYL

-702 HGDIF
+702 QGDIF
-707 RDLGMLL
+707 RNLGMLL

>member
-1 MNNILSILRNDLRA
+1 MNNILTIFRNDLRA

-54 KIAVASKDEGHESDL
+54 KIAVASNDEGHESDL

-87 EQVDWVLTNADD
+87 EQVDWVLTTSDD
-99 ALEGTKSGEYYAGI
+99 AVEGTKSGEYYAGI

-120 QELLTFYIEGTEPAK
+120 RELLTFYVEGTEPAK

-155 ASGVIERIDESFTRV
+155 AGGVIERIDESFTKV

-184 YLEEEETQA
+184 YLDEDETQA

-198 ANRVENIGTRLNS
+198 ANRVENVGTRLR
-211 SAATVRSLAN
+211 SAAGTVRSLAN
-221 LVDSA
+221 LVDST
-226 IPLAQAADNI
+226 IPLAQSADNI
-236 LRAAGS
+236 LNAAGS
-242 HTASGTDT
+242 QTASRPGE
-250 GTSSGPG
+250 G
-257 AGAGGGASAGAG
+257 AGSGSGAA
-269 ADGSSPIDALSA
+269 PIDSLAA

-289 LENSLGATSQAYA
+289 LENSLGATSQAYS

-321 TAQTYRTAAERV
+321 TAQTYRSAADRV
-333 AQQTAAFQGVRD
+333 AQQTAAFSGVRD
-345 ALEREIGNLPLP
+345 ALDREVGNLNLP
-357 GPVSA
+357 GPVAA

-369 QLDASIAQSNAL
+369 QLDAAVAQSNAL
-381 HASLTTTAD
+381 HDSLTTTAD
-390 RVESGTGNARQSR
+390 RIESGTSNAQQSR

-424 RENLQPQLNT
+424 RNNLQPQLET

-440 TVVNDI
+440 AVVRDI
-446 AAVRAEI
+446 DTVRAEI
-453 ADVRNTLSS
+453 ADVRGTLSS
-462 TSGGPESSLLR
+462 TSGAPGSSLQR

-479 RLADTLY
+479 RLADSLY
-486 EQARRF
+486 NQAQRF
-492 ADLER
+492 SDVQR
-497 QFAEVREG
+497 QIEDVREG
-505 GDLSK
+505 GDLNQ
-510 LADIIGSDP
+510 LAEIIGSDP

-530 AVERKPVFAVA
+530 AVDRKPVFQVA

-575 LSDKSGFTRNQIYL
+575 LTDDGDFTRNQIYL
-589 GRVATFLAI
+589 GRL
-598 GIAQA
+598 A
-603 TFAVGGLIFFV
+603 TFALIAISQASLTVGGLIFFV

-619 HPFLLW
+619 HPLLLW
-625 LSAVLASSVFMLIVH
+625 LAACIASLVFMMIVH
-640 ALVIAF
+640 ALVIAL

-658 IVQVS
+658 IIQVS

-675 HWFQSVS
+675 EWFQSVS

-702 HGDIF
+702 QGDIF

-721 VLGLWLRRAMD
+721 IVGLWLRRAMD
-732 SYHQRLQK
+732 NYHKRLQS
-740 GIRETR
+740 GISQTR

>member
-1 MNNILSILRNDLRA
+1 MNNILTILRDDLRA

-87 EQVDWVLTNADD
+87 EQVDWVITNSDD

-120 QELLTFYIEGTEPAK
+120 QELFTFYIEGTEPAI
-135 LDLYTNEK
+135 LDVYPHEK

-184 YLEEEETQA
+184 YLEEGDTQA

-198 ANRVENIGTRLNS
+198 ANRIDSVGTRL
-211 SAATVRSLAN
+211 SASAGTVRSLAN
-221 LVDSA
+221 LVDST
-226 IPLAQAADNI
+226 IPLARSADNI
-236 LRAAGS
+236 LNAAGNQ
-242 HTASGTDT
+242 TSG
-250 GTSSGPG
+250 
-257 AGAGGGASAGAG
+257 AAGGSNASA
-269 ADGSSPIDALSA
+269 PIDSLSA
-281 TLNDSTGA
+281 TLNDSSSA
-289 LENSLGATSQAYA
+289 LENSLGATVQAYS

-345 ALEREIGNLPLP
+345 AMEQQVGNLDLP
-357 GPVSA
+357 GPVAA

-369 QLDASIAQSNAL
+369 QLNGAIAQSNVL
-381 HASLTTTAD
+381 HDSLTTTAD
-390 RVESGTGNARQSR
+390 RIESGTGNAAQSR
-403 QQTQEAIA
+403 QETQSAIA
-411 AARQAVD
+411 AARQAVE

-424 RENLQPQLNT
+424 QQNLQPQLT
-434 LRGSVN
+434 ALRGSIN
-440 TVVNDI
+440 TVAADI

-453 ADVRNTLSS
+453 GDVRDTLSA
-462 TSGGPESSLLR
+462 TSGADGSALVR

-486 EQARRF
+486 NQAQRF
-492 ADLER
+492 AELQRKVDD
-497 QFAEVREG
+497 VRDG
-505 GDLSK
+505 GDLSQ

-530 AVERKPVFAVA
+530 DVERTPVFEVA
-541 SFGVGMTPFYL
+541 AFGVGMTPFYL

-570 AEHKY
+570 AEDKY
-575 LSDKSGFTRNQIYL
+575 LREDGEFSRNQVYL
-589 GRVATFLAI
+589 GRFATFGLI

-603 TFAVGGLIFFV
+603 TFAVGGLILFV
-614 QIQPE
+614 QIQPK
-619 HPFLLW
+619 HPLLLW
-625 LSAVLASSVFMLIVH
+625 LAASVASLVFMLIVH

-669 PLPLLP
+669 PLTLLP
-675 HWFQSVS
+675 GWFQSIS

-702 HGDIF
+702 EGDIY
-707 RDLGMLL
+707 RDLLLLL

>member
-69 ASLRLNLGDEVL
+69 ASLRLNLGDQVL

-120 QELLTFYIEGTEPAK
+120 RELLTFYIEGTEPAK

-198 ANRVENIGTRLNS
+198 ANRIENIGTRLNS

-242 HTASGTDT
+242 NTASGT
-250 GTSSGPG
+250 G
-257 AGAGGGASAGAG
+257 AGAG
-269 ADGSSPIDALSA
+269 ADGSSPIDTLSA

-345 ALEREIGNLPLP
+345 ALEREVGNLPLP

-381 HASLTTTAD
+381 HDSLTTTAD
-390 RVESGTGNARQSR
+390 RIESGTGNARQSR

-446 AAVRAEI
+446 ASVRAEI
-453 ADVRNTLSS
+453 ADVRTTLSS

-492 ADLER
+492 TDLEH

-575 LSDKSGFTRNQIYL
+575 LSDDGDFTRNQIYL

-702 HGDIF
+702 QGDIF

-740 GIRETR
+740 GILETR

>member
-1 MNNILSILRNDLRA
+1 MNNILSILRNDLSA

-99 ALEGTKSGEYYAGI
+99 ALESTKSGEYYAGI

-120 QELLTFYIEGTEPAK
+120 RELLTFYIEGTEPAK

-257 AGAGGGASAGAG
+257 AGAGAGGGAG

-381 HASLTTTAD
+381 HDSLTTTAD
-390 RVESGTGNARQSR
+390 RVESGTDNARQSR

-575 LSDKSGFTRNQIYL
+575 LSDDGEFTRNQIYL

-619 HPFLLW
+619 HPLLLW

-702 HGDIF
+702 QGDIF

-740 GIRETR
+740 GIQETR

>member
-1 MNNILSILRNDLRA
+1 MNNILTIFRNDLRA

-54 KIAVASKDEGHESDL
+54 KIAVASNDEGHESDL

-87 EQVDWVLTNADD
+87 EQVDWVLTTSDD
-99 ALEGTKSGEYYAGI
+99 AVEGTKSGEYYAGI

-120 QELLTFYIEGTEPAK
+120 RELLTFYVEGTEPAK

-155 ASGVIERIDESFTRV
+155 AGGVIERIDESFTKV

-184 YLEEEETQA
+184 YLDEDETQA

-198 ANRVENIGTRLNS
+198 ANRVENVGTRLR
-211 SAATVRSLAN
+211 SAAGTVRSLAN
-221 LVDSA
+221 LVDST
-226 IPLAQAADNI
+226 IPLAQSADNI
-236 LRAAGS
+236 LNAAGS
-242 HTASGTDT
+242 QTASR
-250 GTSSGPG
+250 PG
-257 AGAGGGASAGAG
+257 EGGGSGSG
-269 ADGSSPIDALSA
+269 ADPIDSLAA

-321 TAQTYRTAAERV
+321 TAQTYRSAADRV
-333 AQQTAAFQGVRD
+333 AQQTAAFSGVRD
-345 ALEREIGNLPLP
+345 ALDREVGNLNLP
-357 GPVSA
+357 GPVAA

-369 QLDASIAQSNAL
+369 QLDAAVAQSNAL
-381 HASLTTTAD
+381 HDSLTTTAD
-390 RVESGTGNARQSR
+390 RIESGTSNAQQSR
-403 QQTQEAIA
+403 QQTQDAIA

-424 RENLQPQLNT
+424 RNNLRPQLES

-440 TVVNDI
+440 AVVRDI
-446 AAVRAEI
+446 DTVRAEI
-453 ADVRNTLSS
+453 ADVRGTISATAGS
-462 TSGGPESSLLR
+462 PGSSLQR

-486 EQARRF
+486 NQAQRF
-492 ADLER
+492 SDVQR
-497 QFAEVREG
+497 QIEDVREG
-505 GDLSK
+505 GDLNQ
-510 LADIIGSDP
+510 LAEIIGSDP

-530 AVERKPVFAVA
+530 AVDRKPVFQVA

-575 LSDKSGFTRNQIYL
+575 LTDDGDFSRNQIYL
-589 GRVATFLAI
+589 GRL
-598 GIAQA
+598 A
-603 TFAVGGLIFFV
+603 TFALIAISQASLTVGGLIFFV

-619 HPFLLW
+619 HPLLLW
-625 LSAVLASSVFMLIVH
+625 LAACIASLVFMMIVH
-640 ALVIAF
+640 ALVIAL

-658 IVQVS
+658 IIQVS

-675 HWFQSVS
+675 EWFQSVS

-702 HGDIF
+702 QGDIF

-721 VLGLWLRRAMD
+721 VVGLWLRRAMD
-732 SYHQRLQK
+732 SYHKRLQS
-740 GIRETR
+740 GISQTR

>member
-1 MNNILSILRNDLRA
+1 MNNILTIFRNDLRA

-29 VIIPLLFTGFN
+29 VILPLLFTGFN
-40 ILASWDPFSNTDRL
+40 VLASWDPFSNTDRL
-54 KIAVASKDEGHESDL
+54 KIAVASNDEGHESDL

-87 EQVDWVLTNADD
+87 EQVDWVLTTSDEAV
-99 ALEGTKSGEYYAGI
+99 EGTKSGEYYAGI

-120 QELLTFYIEGTEPAK
+120 RELLTFYVEGTEPAK

-155 ASGVIERIDESFTRV
+155 AGGVIESIDESFTKV

-184 YLEEEETQA
+184 YLDEAETQA

-198 ANRVENIGTRLNS
+198 ANRVENVGTRLT
-211 SAATVRSLAN
+211 SAAGTVRSLAN
-221 LVDSA
+221 LVDST
-226 IPLAQAADNI
+226 IPLAQSADNI
-236 LRAAGS
+236 LSAAGS
-242 HTASGTDT
+242 QT
-250 GTSSGPG
+250 GSR
-257 AGAGGGASAGAG
+257 AGAGSDSGAA
-269 ADGSSPIDALSA
+269 PIDSLAA

-321 TAQTYRTAAERV
+321 TAQTYRSAAERV
-333 AQQTAAFQGVRD
+333 AQQTAAFTGVRD
-345 ALEREIGNLPLP
+345 ALDREVGNLDLP
-357 GPVSA
+357 GPVAA

-369 QLDASIAQSNAL
+369 QLDAAVAQSTAL
-381 HASLTTTAD
+381 HDSLTTTAD
-390 RVESGTGNARQSR
+390 RIESGTSNAQQSR
-403 QQTQEAIA
+403 QQTQEAIST
-411 AARQAVD
+411 ARQAVD

-424 RENLQPQLNT
+424 RNNLQPQLET

-440 TVVNDI
+440 AVVRDI
-446 AAVRAEI
+446 DTVRAEI
-453 ADVRNTLSS
+453 ADVRGTLSS
-462 TSGGPESSLLR
+462 TSGAPGSSLQR

-479 RLADTLY
+479 RLADSLY
-486 EQARRF
+486 NQAQRF
-492 ADLER
+492 SDVQR
-497 QFAEVREG
+497 QIEDVREG
-505 GDLSK
+505 GDLNQ
-510 LADIIGSDP
+510 LAEIIGSDP

-530 AVERKPVFAVA
+530 AVDRKPVFQVA

-575 LSDKSGFTRNQIYL
+575 LTADGDFTRNQIYL
-589 GRVATFLAI
+589 GRL
-598 GIAQA
+598 A
-603 TFAVGGLIFFV
+603 TFALIAISQASLTVGGLIFFV

-619 HPFLLW
+619 HPLLLW
-625 LSAVLASSVFMLIVH
+625 LAASIASLVFMLVVH
-640 ALVIAF
+640 SLVIAL

-658 IVQVS
+658 IIQVS

-675 HWFQSVS
+675 GWFQSVS

-702 HGDIF
+702 QGDIF

-721 VLGLWLRRAMD
+721 IVGLWLRRAMD
-732 SYHQRLQK
+732 NYHKRLQS
-740 GIRETR
+740 GISQTR

>member
-120 QELLTFYIEGTEPAK
+120 RELLTFYIEGTEPAK

-198 ANRVENIGTRLNS
+198 ANRIENIGTRLNS
-211 SAATVRSLAN
+211 SATTVRSLAN

-242 HTASGTDT
+242 HTASGPGASSGAGT
-250 GTSSGPG
+250 GTG
-257 AGAGGGASAGAG
+257 AGAG

-345 ALEREIGNLPLP
+345 ALEREIGNFPLP

-362 GYQQVRA
+362 GYQQVHA

-381 HASLTTTAD
+381 HDSLTTTAD
-390 RVESGTGNARQSR
+390 RIESGTGNARQSR

-440 TVVNDI
+440 TVVNDV

-575 LSDKSGFTRNQIYL
+575 LSDDGEFTRNQIYL
-589 GRVATFLAI
+589 GRVATFLLI

-702 HGDIF
+702 QGDIF

>member
-1 MNNILSILRNDLRA
+1 MNNILTIFRNDLRA

-54 KIAVASKDEGHESDL
+54 KIAVASNDEGHESDL

-87 EQVDWVLTNADD
+87 EQVDWVLTTSDD
-99 ALEGTKSGEYYAGI
+99 AVEGTKSGEYYAGI

-120 QELLTFYIEGTEPAK
+120 RELLTFYVEGTEPAK

-155 ASGVIERIDESFTRV
+155 AGGVIERIDESFTKV

-184 YLEEEETQA
+184 YLDEDETQA

-198 ANRVENIGTRLNS
+198 ANRVENVGTRLR
-211 SAATVRSLAN
+211 SAAGTVRSLAN
-221 LVDSA
+221 LVDST
-226 IPLAQAADNI
+226 IPLAQSADNI
-236 LRAAGS
+236 LNAAGS
-242 HTASGTDT
+242 QTASRPGE
-250 GTSSGPG
+250 G
-257 AGAGGGASAGAG
+257 AGSGSGAA
-269 ADGSSPIDALSA
+269 PIDSLAA

-289 LENSLGATSQAYA
+289 LENSLGATSQAYS

-321 TAQTYRTAAERV
+321 TAQTYRSAADRV
-333 AQQTAAFQGVRD
+333 AQQTAAFSGVRD
-345 ALEREIGNLPLP
+345 ALDREVGNLNLP
-357 GPVSA
+357 GPVAA

-369 QLDASIAQSNAL
+369 QLDAAVAQSNAL
-381 HASLTTTAD
+381 HDSLTTTAD
-390 RVESGTGNARQSR
+390 RIESGTSNAQQSR
-403 QQTQEAIA
+403 QQTQDAIA

-424 RENLQPQLNT
+424 RNNLRPQLES

-440 TVVNDI
+440 AVVRDI
-446 AAVRAEI
+446 DTVRAEI
-453 ADVRNTLSS
+453 ADVRGTISATAGS
-462 TSGGPESSLLR
+462 PGSSLQR

-486 EQARRF
+486 NQAQRF
-492 ADLER
+492 SDVQR
-497 QFAEVREG
+497 QIEDVREG
-505 GDLSK
+505 GDLNQ
-510 LADIIGSDP
+510 LAEIIGSDP

-530 AVERKPVFAVA
+530 AVDRKPVFQVA

-575 LSDKSGFTRNQIYL
+575 LTDDGDFTRNQIYL
-589 GRVATFLAI
+589 GRL
-598 GIAQA
+598 A
-603 TFAVGGLIFFV
+603 TFALIAISQASLTVGGLIFFV

-619 HPFLLW
+619 HPLLLW
-625 LSAVLASSVFMLIVH
+625 LAACIASLVFMMIVH
-640 ALVIAF
+640 ALVIAL

-658 IVQVS
+658 IIQVS

-675 HWFQSVS
+675 EWFQSVS

-702 HGDIF
+702 QGDIF

-721 VLGLWLRRAMD
+721 IVGLWLRRAMD
-732 SYHQRLQK
+732 NYHKRLQS
-740 GIRETR
+740 GISQTR